1 MQNTPFSI
9 NKTLNVNGRLIDLS
23 VPRTMGVLNV
33 TPDSFFD
40 GGRYETRDA
49 ILRQAEKMISEG
61 ADFIDIG
68 GYSTRPGAREIP
80 VEDERARVVAAVSTI
95 AKRFPGTIISVDTF
109 RSEVAV
115 AAVEAGA
122 SMINDVSAGSLDDT
136 MFTTVA
142 RLGVPY
148 IAMHMRGTPQ
158 TMQGLTDY
166 QDIVL
171 DIIDYFHKKL
181 HTLRQLGVKD
191 VVIDPGFGFSKTV
204 SQNFHL
210 LHHLQTFSI
219 LQRPVL
225 VGLSRKSMI
234 WRTLETD
241 PASALNGTTALNTI
255 ALIKGADILR
265 VHDVREANELI
276 KLFTTMNA
284 NVTA

>member
-1 MQNTPFSI
+1 
-9 NKTLNVNGRLIDLS
+9 
-23 VPRTMGVLNV
+23 MGVLNV

-191 VVIDPGFGFSKTV
+191 VAIDPGFGFSKTV